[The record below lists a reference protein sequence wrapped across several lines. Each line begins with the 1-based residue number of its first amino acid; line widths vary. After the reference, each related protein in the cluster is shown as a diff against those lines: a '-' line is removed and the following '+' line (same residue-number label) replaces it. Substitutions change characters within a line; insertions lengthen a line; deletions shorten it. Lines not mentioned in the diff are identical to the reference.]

1 MKTGIKDASIL
12 ILCLGIVLLLPP
24 IAFIFDKPVVLF
36 GVPLVV
42 LYMFGVWFA
51 LVLASCIISRHIPKA
66 MEKDAQQ

>member
-1 MKTGIKDASIL
+1 MKTAITDASIL

-24 IAFIFDKPVVLF
+24 ITFIFDKPTVLF

-51 LVLASCIISRHIPKA
+51 LVLASCMISRHLRKA
-66 MEKDAQQ
+66 MEKDAEQ

>member
-1 MKTGIKDASIL
+1 MKTGTKDAATL

-24 IAFIFDKPVVLF
+24 IAFIFDKPIVLF

-51 LVLASCIISRHIPKA
+51 LVFASFMISRQLRKT
-66 MEKDAQQ
+66 MKSDAQQ